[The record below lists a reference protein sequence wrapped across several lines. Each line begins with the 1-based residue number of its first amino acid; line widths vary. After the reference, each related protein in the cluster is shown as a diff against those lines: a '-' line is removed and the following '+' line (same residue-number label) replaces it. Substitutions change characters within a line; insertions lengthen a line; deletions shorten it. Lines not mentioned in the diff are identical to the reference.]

1 MDFRFAISIT
11 NSTVSPSFF
20 SPFFLFSVSAC
31 ERDSTNRIRPGNR
44 DDMTSAFCTDAPATA
59 SKRNKLEPVCPSKLL
74 SRTWSS
80 GLVRRQQLQL
90 AFFFCPLHIVLK
102 GENVARYATCCPW
115 QNANAS
121 VRFILLNIYIFF
133 LKLQGQA
140 IDCEKYN

>member
-31 ERDSTNRIRPGNR
+31 ERDSPNRIRPGNR

-90 AFFFCPLHIVLK
+90 AFFLLSVPHRPKRRKCRKVRDMLPLAERKCVGPFYSSK
-102 GENVARYATCCPW
+102 YTYT
-115 QNANAS
+115 
-121 VRFILLNIYIFF
+121 YIF
-133 LKLQGQA
+133 
-140 IDCEKYN
+140 